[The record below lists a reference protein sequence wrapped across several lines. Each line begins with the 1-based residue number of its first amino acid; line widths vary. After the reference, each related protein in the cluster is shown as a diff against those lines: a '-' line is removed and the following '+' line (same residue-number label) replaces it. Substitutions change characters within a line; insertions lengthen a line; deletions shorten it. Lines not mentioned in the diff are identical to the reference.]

1 MQANYEAQVDTTVG
15 ELVEALS
22 DAALEIYENQRV
34 AYFYAA
40 LALKVILK
48 KSQITNATGTKHPA
62 AHASSEDSPCH

>member
-48 KSQITNATGTKHPA
+48 KSQITYTTGTKHPA
-62 AHASSEDSPCH
+62 RASSEDSPCH